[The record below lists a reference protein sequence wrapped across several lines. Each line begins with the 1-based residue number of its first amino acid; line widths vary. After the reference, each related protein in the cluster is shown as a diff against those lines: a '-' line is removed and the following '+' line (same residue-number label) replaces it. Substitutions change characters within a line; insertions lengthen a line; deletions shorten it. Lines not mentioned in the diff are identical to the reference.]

1 MKQVHQPHDIRMY
14 AKGANRDL
22 DDELMALAEGQYIDA
37 CNMRTNPMDGDNSSA
52 KKIKGEVSLYPN
64 IDNRCNIGT
73 GLPLST
79 SYECI
84 GVSEINRNIVEFW
97 ADAAEVEPSM
107 IRVNGQI
114 VLMSDEFPIQA
125 KYPLQIAKNES
136 CIGGEVYITDYNVT
150 PMIFNIKDLLLN
162 SGIDVGTEQG
172 DCTTKY
178 FADFNLEEY
187 LLILTRAVDR
197 AAFVKLDAGGGAVY
211 DKIFGTLGLNV
222 GYASWSFRYVTTAGD
237 RTAWSAPTPLCP
249 IIKRS
254 SSGCTNFPYVQSIS
268 KDPDTSSPS
277 IFGAHIKFRV
287 NNEDNYDFIE
297 VRRDSWDAGG
307 ILGAPPTSVIAGV
320 YDLING
326 QFGIID
332 ILDKGGSEEILTID
346 DVTEVMA
353 AVSRAKAIRYFNE
366 KLYLMN
372 IEYGSRDIDAE
383 VTLIGEDTNTPAFP
397 TVQKIFKAGHSDP
410 YTGAYYK
417 SNMRGEKE
425 GYAII
430 LWDDQGQ
437 WTYAKKITG
446 AENYENPSRRFVTTS
461 EADGTSYLGT
471 VRAANT
477 DGEVSQ
483 TYEVFDLADATQK
496 TDFCSWKNILDKEL
510 NVGNPNKIA
519 GDGLS
524 PLQPRGVQP
533 NLPSN
538 ILSNC
543 PKLDTDIRP
552 DGLLGVRGAT
562 IGSALYAPYSQD
574 SNCDAGGGTT
584 NGIGHDYIVNLA
596 VSTDTIFKTR
606 INYRPN
612 GFSPD
617 YYSLGTAF
625 KGVNVDAADFPKWAT
640 AFSIVKTPS
649 AGKVVAQGLGFYN
662 MITADNLGTGSNTTK
677 ETNSFAIYFPDL
689 DAETGI
695 NPTVIEE
702 MKTNP
707 ASFAIELVSPLGF
720 FSEIFSF
727 DQNLS
732 VGNVDKDDSRVD
744 MISYCRIIRDDDTGV
759 NTDINPLES
768 NQMGIKDDPNPLAGG
783 GARYVAYGKWRAKT
797 QFSPQFADG
806 QNGERYFDL
815 SAATNITEKTV
826 GGGQTYY
833 ILTGDTFTGA
843 FYRENTAG
851 ASHSFIDADVQ
862 DWHEPVYAVNI
873 IRRAANIPDT
883 NTTDYLY
890 AGHYQKIKSLIG
902 ISDGTVSQIYPLVD
916 ERWEDCIQ
924 KYSGQVQNAYDTL
937 ERFVR
942 VKDASGNIRRWLNV
956 DNKSAIDLTTIL
968 TSLQAT
974 GSHDV
979 TDTSGTYTIYGVYRS
994 TQGSDA
1000 TAPTFDI
1007 VFNWFDTTYSREFFV
1022 PDNGDEIYV
1031 YYDKRIPIRVF
1042 GGDTWI
1048 NENVWALQD
1057 NRFDAG
1063 SNTVAEGEDFKLN
1076 VGFPHMVYYLN
1087 DRIYIANRTTGSNK
1101 IQNGVEFQFSNS
1113 LGLSQAR
1120 MRQMI
1125 LMWTAETR
1133 INLSF
1138 AFNNESGVGDVTPNR
1153 NTEYF
1158 PLKNYIMRPYDWK
1171 DDLFESGTAADVM
1184 DDNNM
1189 TADYTDVYG
1198 KEYLLWGW
1206 GGFRYRQRVN
1216 IDYSKYDNTRRYNSV
1231 PQVGFEEQNLFC
1243 TRIIY
1248 SNPRPINVQNTPT
1261 VRTFPEDNVFDLD
1274 DGTGEIKF
1282 AWSADSAKGN
1292 NLYAL
1297 TDSGVALLLV
1307 DKRILSEINANELAT
1322 IGSDVGGILSTLW
1335 LDREVGMSDEM
1346 WRSAAEY
1353 RNRLYW
1359 VNNDSAFSLEANVV
1373 SDIGRVGYHSKIYPE
1388 YIEKMDSG
1396 YTDYV
1401 TGVYDVLH
1409 DEYWVNF
1416 KKGGQNIQSHTFQ
1429 SRLQVVDDLYGDG
1442 AFSGSYFGVAEG
1454 ETLELT
1460 ILSDVVGVSGSGVL
1474 LGGTTGNL
1482 LRNQV
1487 CIKVAQASPY
1497 PISVWGFIGTTLT
1510 LLVTLNQGECS
1521 CFKATFEENSDGGVS
1536 DVIDSWKVT
1545 ECEIESFACPTLAWQ
1560 ENTKSSA
1567 TRGSSLGAWQGG
1579 FDYNFDRYLSFDN
1592 KTYGMRDAET
1602 FLLDEGRII
1611 NGQQIEAFVIQASV
1625 PAQFKD
1631 KEFIRI
1637 RVNSD
1642 NKPVKVE
1649 FFNDLP
1655 QLLAGNV
1662 QAELDTVT
1670 NPLALKDYYG
1680 FEQFIPRKTA
1690 APKNRMQGRL
1700 LIFKIIH
1707 NLDEDFRVSTTDVQY
1722 KLLK

>member
-1 MKQVHQPHDIRMY
+1 MY

-307 ILGAPPTSVIAGV
+307 ILGAPPTSVIAGF
-320 YDLING
+320 YDLIDG

-332 ILDKGGSEEILTID
+332 ILDKGGSEEILTVD

-496 TDFCSWKNILDKEL
+496 TDLCSWKNIIVEAGTGAGLI
-510 NVGNPNKIA
+510 NPYKIA
-519 GDGLS
+519 ANVQGALS
-524 PLQPRGVQP
+524 G
-533 NLPSN
+533 
-538 ILSNC
+538 ILSSC
-543 PKLDTDIRP
+543 PTLPTDLEPTLPILTP
-552 DGLLGVRGAT
+552 SVRGGT
-562 IGSALYAPYSQD
+562 IGTQLYAPYSQD
-574 SNCDAGGGTT
+574 GGCSAGAGTT
-584 NGIGHDYIVNLA
+584 NGFGHDYIVNPE
-596 VSTDTIFKTR
+596 VKISSTGGRFE
-606 INYRPN
+606 NNPN
-612 GFSPD
+612 GFSPN

-649 AGKVVAQGLGFYN
+649 AGKVVAQGLGFYD
-662 MITADNLGTGSNTTK
+662 MITADNLGTGGNTKK

-727 DQNLS
+727 DN
-732 VGNVDKDDSRVD
+732 NFAVDDGRVD
-744 MISYCRIIRDDDTGV
+744 MISYCRIIRDDSNGV
-759 NTDINPLES
+759 NTSINPQEF
-768 NQMGIKDDPNPLAGG
+768 NTMGIKDDPNPLGTGG
-783 GARYVAYGKWRAKT
+783 SRYVAYGKWRAE
-797 QFSPQFADG
+797 SQFASQFGDG

-815 SAATNITEKTV
+815 STTTTITEKTV

-833 ILTGDTFTGA
+833 ILTSDLATGGW
-843 FYRENTAG
+843 YRENTAG
-851 ASHSFIDADVQ
+851 ADHQFNRDNVRN
-862 DWHEPVYAVNI
+862 WHEPVYAVNI

-1007 VFNWFDTTYSREFFV
+1007 VFNWFDTTYSREFFL

-1057 NRFDAG
+1057 NRFDSN
-1063 SNTVAEGEDFKLN
+1063 SNTVVEGEDFKLN
-1076 VGFPHMVYYLN
+1076 VAFPHLIYKLN
-1087 DRIYIANRTTGSNK
+1087 DRIYIANRTTGINK
-1101 IQNGVEFQFSNS
+1101 IQDNNTFEFSRS
-1113 LGLSQAR
+1113 DGTTQAR

-1138 AFNNESGVGDVTPNR
+1138 AFNNENDLSVTPDR
-1153 NTEYF
+1153 NSEYF
-1158 PLKNYIMRPYDWK
+1158 PLKNYIIRPYAWDASNFTGSVE
-1171 DDLFESGTAADVM
+1171 DAM

-1189 TADYTDVYG
+1189 STDYTDVYG
-1198 KEYLLWGW
+1198 REFNLWGW

-1243 TRIIY
+1243 TRIIW

-1359 VNNDSAFSLEANVV
+1359 VNNDSAFSLEANVI

-1560 ENTKSSA
+1560 ENTKYSA
-1567 TRGSSLGAWQGG
+1567 TRRSSLGAWQGG

-1637 RVNSD
+1637 RINSD